1 MAGYS
6 VTTIQHRLQGSASSS
21 IIGAEMVPLDNLGG
35 KFIRGVLVT
44 MLAFT
49 VVALYR
55 LVFHVNQT
63 TVALTFIVLVLAVA
77 SRWPLVYSIYLSV
90 LCTLLYNFFF
100 LPPLGTFTITDPQNW
115 IALVAFLGAS
125 IIVSHLAERE
135 HSQGILSEHRREE
148 VERLYEFS
156 QQMLL
161 QDDLSEL
168 ARNVP
173 RLIAKVFHLGS
184 AALFVQGQ
192 KAAYY
197 SDPADE
203 IVSMTEL
210 ELAASSPD
218 AARSAMPGIRLVP
231 LMLGL
236 RPMGALAMREGNYS
250 DGMYVAISGLVAIAV
265 ERASAVERFS
275 RIEAARE
282 NERLRTA
289 LLDSVTHELRT
300 PLTAIRAAATS
311 LSSQSSLVE
320 SERQEM
326 IAIVDEESA
335 RLDRLIGQAME
346 MAQLDAQAIK
356 VNRKIQSVADV
367 FEQVLEDSRPV
378 LGEHTVVV
386 EGVDNIPPL
395 LFDRELVRRVI
406 RHLIENAAK
415 YSPPGT
421 AIQVIAEFEGA
432 RLSVEVM
439 DKGHGIDEADRP
451 FIFDKFYRGRGLRKR
466 VQGTGMGLAIARA
479 LVAAHGGA
487 IELTSR
493 PEQGTAFTFWIP
505 VETTVALEKTQSKSA
520 EN

>member
-1 MAGYS
+1 
-6 VTTIQHRLQGSASSS
+6 
-21 IIGAEMVPLDNLGG
+21 MVAFDNPGR
-35 KFIRGVLVT
+35 KIFRGVLVT
-44 MLAFT
+44 VLAFA
-49 VVALYR
+49 VAALYK
-55 LVFHVNQT
+55 LVFHVSQT

-77 SRWPLVYSIYLSV
+77 SRWQLVYSIYLSL
-90 LCTLLYNFFF
+90 LCALLYNFFF
-100 LPPLGTFTITDPQNW
+100 LPPFGTFTVADPQDW
-115 IALVAFLGAS
+115 VALISFLGAS
-125 IIVSHLAERE
+125 LIVSRLAERE
-135 HSQGILSEHRREE
+135 HSQGILSEQRREE

-173 RLIAKVFHLGS
+173 RLIAQVFHLRS

-197 SDPADE
+197 SDPSDE
-203 IVSMTEL
+203 IVSMAEFQ
-210 ELAASSPD
+210 LAASSPD
-218 AARSAMPGIRLVP
+218 AAKSATPGIRLVP

-236 RPMGALAMREGNYS
+236 RSVGALAMREGNYS
-250 DGMYVAISGLVAIAV
+250 DGMYVAISGLIAIAV

-311 LSSQSSLVE
+311 LSSQSSLAE

-356 VNRKIQSVADV
+356 VSRKIQSVADV

-378 LGEHTVVV
+378 LGDHTVVV
-386 EGVDNIPPL
+386 DGVNDIPPL
-395 LFDRELVRRVI
+395 VFDRELVRRVI

-415 YSPPGT
+415 YSPPGSP
-421 AIQVIAEFEGA
+421 IHVCAELEGS
-432 RLSVEVM
+432 RLSVEVV
-439 DKGHGIDEADRP
+439 DEGHGIDEFDRP

-479 LVAAHGGA
+479 HLSQRTEV
-487 IELTSR
+487 LLS
-493 PEQGTAFTFWIP
+493 
-505 VETTVALEKTQSKSA
+505 
-520 EN
+520 

>member
-1 MAGYS
+1 
-6 VTTIQHRLQGSASSS
+6 
-21 IIGAEMVPLDNLGG
+21 MVVFDNPGR
-35 KFIRGVLVT
+35 KIFRGVLVT
-44 MLAFT
+44 VAAFAVT
-49 VVALYR
+49 ALYR
-55 LVFHVNQT
+55 LVLHVNQT
-63 TVALTFIVLVLAVA
+63 TVALTFIVLVMVVA
-77 SRWPLVYSIYLSV
+77 SRWQLFYSIYLSL
-90 LCTLLYNFFF
+90 LCALLYNFFF
-100 LPPLGTFTITDPQNW
+100 LPPFGTFTIADPQNW
-115 IALVAFLGAS
+115 IALIAFLGAS
-125 IIVSHLAERE
+125 LIVSRLAERE
-135 HSQGILSEHRREE
+135 HTQGVLSEQRREE

-173 RLIAKVFHLGS
+173 RLIASVFHLRS

-192 KAAYY
+192 KTAYY
-197 SDPADE
+197 SDPTDE
-203 IVSMTEL
+203 VVSMTEL
-210 ELAASSPD
+210 QLAAGS
-218 AARSAMPGIRLVP
+218 AEAGKSAMPGIRLVP

-236 RPMGALAMREGNYS
+236 RSVGALAMREENYS
-250 DGMYVAISGLVAIAV
+250 DGMYVAIGGLVAIAV

-311 LSSQSSLVE
+311 LSSQSSLAE
-320 SERQEM
+320 SEREEM

-346 MAQLDAQAIK
+346 MAQLDAQGIK
-356 VNRKIQSVADV
+356 VNRKVQSVADV

-378 LGEHTVVV
+378 LGDHSVVV
-386 EGVDNIPPL
+386 EGVDSIPPL

-415 YSPPGT
+415 YSPPRT
-421 AIQVIAEFEGA
+421 AIHVSAELEDT
-432 RLSVEVM
+432 RLSVSVADE
-439 DKGHGIDEADRP
+439 GHGIDEADRP

-479 LVAAHGGA
+479 IVTAHGGA
-487 IELTSR
+487 IELSSR

-505 VETTVALEKTQSKSA
+505 VETVPALEKAQSKSA
-520 EN
+520 EK

>member
-1 MAGYS
+1 ML
-6 VTTIQHRLQGSASSS
+6 VF
-21 IIGAEMVPLDNLGG
+21 DNPGR
-35 KFIRGVLVT
+35 KMFRGTLVT
-44 MLAFT
+44 LLAFG

-55 LVFHVNQT
+55 MVFHVSQT
-63 TVALTFIVLVLAVA
+63 TVALTFIVLVLVVA
-77 SRWPLVYSIYLSV
+77 SRWQLVYSIYLSF
-90 LCTLLYNFFF
+90 LCALLYNFFF
-100 LPPLGTFTITDPQNW
+100 LPPFGTFTVADPQDW
-115 IALVAFLGAS
+115 VALISFLGAS
-125 IIVSHLAERE
+125 LIVSRLAERE
-135 HSQGILSEHRREE
+135 HSQGILSEQRREE

-173 RLIAKVFHLGS
+173 RLIAKVFHLQS
-184 AALFVQGQ
+184 AALYVQGQ

-197 SDPADE
+197 SNPRDE

-210 ELAASSPD
+210 QLAASSSD
-218 AARSAMPGIRLVP
+218 ATRSAMPGVRLVT

-236 RPMGALAMREGNYS
+236 RSVGALAMREENYS
-250 DGMYVAISGLVAIAV
+250 DGMYVAIGGLVAIAV

-311 LSSQSSLVE
+311 LTSQSSLAE
-320 SERQEM
+320 DERREM

-346 MAQLDAQAIK
+346 MAQLDSQGIK
-356 VNRKIQSVADV
+356 VNRKVQSVADV
-367 FEQVLEDSRPV
+367 FEQVMEDSRPV
-378 LGEHTVVV
+378 LGDHTVAV
-386 EGVDNIPPL
+386 EGVEAIPPL

-421 AIQVIAEFEGA
+421 AIQVSARHEED
-432 RLSVEVM
+432 RLSVSVEDEGPGV
-439 DKGHGIDEADRP
+439 DEAERP
-451 FIFDKFYRGRGLRKR
+451 FIFDKFYRGRALRKR

-479 LVAAHGGA
+479 IVTAHGGA
-487 IELTSR
+487 IELSSR
-493 PEQGTAFTFWIP
+493 PGQGTEFTFWIP
-505 VETTVALEKTQSKSA
+505 VETAPVHEKPKPKSA

>member
-1 MAGYS
+1 
-6 VTTIQHRLQGSASSS
+6 
-21 IIGAEMVPLDNLGG
+21 MVILDNPGR
-35 KFIRGVLVT
+35 KIFRGALVT
-44 MLAFT
+44 VLAFA

-55 LVFHVNQT
+55 LVFHVSQT

-77 SRWPLVYSIYLSV
+77 SRWQLVYSIYLSL
-90 LCTLLYNFFF
+90 LCALLYNFFF
-100 LPPLGTFTITDPQNW
+100 LPPFGTFTIADPQDW
-115 IALVAFLGAS
+115 VALISFLGAS

-135 HSQGILSEHRREE
+135 HRQRILSEQRRAE

-161 QDDLSEL
+161 QDELSEL

-173 RLIAKVFHLGS
+173 RLIANVFHLRS

-192 KAAYY
+192 KAAYS
-197 SDPADE
+197 SDPSDE
-203 IVSMTEL
+203 IVSMPEL

-218 AARSAMPGIRLVP
+218 APRTAIPGIRLMP
-231 LMLGL
+231 LLLGL
-236 RPMGALAMREGNYS
+236 RSVGALAMREGNYS
-250 DGMYVAISGLVAIAV
+250 DGMYVAISGIVAIAV

-275 RIEAARE
+275 HLEAARE

-311 LSSQSSLVE
+311 LSSQSFLVE
-320 SERQEM
+320 SERREM

-356 VNRKIQSVADV
+356 VNRKTQSVADV
-367 FEQVLEDSRPV
+367 FEQVLEDSRSV
-378 LGEHTVVV
+378 LGDHAVVV
-386 EGVDNIPPL
+386 EGVEDIPPL
-395 LFDRELVRRVI
+395 VFDKELVRRVI

-415 YSPPGT
+415 YSPPGS
-421 AIQVIAEFEGA
+421 AIQVTAGFEGS
-432 RLSVEVM
+432 RLSVTIVDE
-439 DKGHGIDEADRP
+439 GLGIDEADRP

-479 LVAAHGGA
+479 IVTAHGGA
-487 IELTSR
+487 IELTSM
-493 PEQGTAFTFWIP
+493 PEQGSAFTFWIP
-505 VETTVALEKTQSKSA
+505 VETASATEKAQSRSA

>member
-1 MAGYS
+1 
-6 VTTIQHRLQGSASSS
+6 
-21 IIGAEMVPLDNLGG
+21 MVVLDNPGQ
-35 KFIRGVLVT
+35 KIFRSVLVT
-44 MLAFT
+44 VLAFT

-55 LVFHVNQT
+55 LVFHVSQT
-63 TVALTFIVLVLAVA
+63 TVALTFIVLVLVVA
-77 SRWPLVYSIYLSV
+77 SRWQLVYSIYLSL
-90 LCTLLYNFFF
+90 LCALLYNFFF
-100 LPPLGTFTITDPQNW
+100 LPPFGTFIIADPQNW
-115 IALVAFLGAS
+115 IALFAFLGAS
-125 IIVSHLAERE
+125 IIASHLAERE
-135 HSQGILSEHRREE
+135 HTQAILSEQRREE

-173 RLIAKVFHLGS
+173 RLIANVFHLQS

-197 SDPADE
+197 SDPKDE
-203 IVSMTEL
+203 VVSMTEL
-210 ELAASSPD
+210 QLTASSPE
-218 AARSAMPGIRLVP
+218 AARSAMPGVRLVS

-236 RPMGALAMREGNYS
+236 RSVGALAMREGNYS
-250 DGMYVAISGLVAIAV
+250 DGMYVAIGGLVAIAV

-311 LSSQSSLVE
+311 LTSQSSLAE
-320 SERQEM
+320 DERKEM

-346 MAQLDAQAIK
+346 MAQLDSQGIK
-356 VNRKIQSVADV
+356 VNRKVQSVADV
-367 FEQVLEDSRPV
+367 FEQVMEDSRPV
-378 LGEHTVVV
+378 LGDHTVAVA
-386 EGVDNIPPL
+386 GVDDIPPL
-395 LFDRELVRRVI
+395 FFDRELVRRVI

-421 AIQVIAEFEGA
+421 AIKVRAQLEDT
-432 RLSVEVM
+432 RLSVSVVDEGPGV
-439 DKGHGIDEADRP
+439 DEADRP
-451 FIFDKFYRGRGLRKR
+451 FIFDKFYRGRSLRKR

-479 LVAAHGGA
+479 IVTAHGGA
-487 IELTSR
+487 IELSSR
-493 PEQGTAFTFWIP
+493 PGQGTAFTFWIP
-505 VETTVALEKTQSKSA
+505 VETAPALEKAQSKSA